1 MYKMKINKER
11 SKHRKGNGNME
22 KYTIRIANEEE
33 SDNII
38 TLLKEVAQWLQH
50 KRSGP
55 VAVPFRR
62 RSYG

>member
-1 MYKMKINKER
+1 
-11 SKHRKGNGNME
+11 ME

-50 KRSGP
+50 KEVDQWQYLLGEKLRLK
-55 VAVPFRR
+55 
-62 RSYG
+62 Y

>member
-1 MYKMKINKER
+1 
-11 SKHRKGNGNME
+11 ME

-50 KRSGP
+50 KSGP